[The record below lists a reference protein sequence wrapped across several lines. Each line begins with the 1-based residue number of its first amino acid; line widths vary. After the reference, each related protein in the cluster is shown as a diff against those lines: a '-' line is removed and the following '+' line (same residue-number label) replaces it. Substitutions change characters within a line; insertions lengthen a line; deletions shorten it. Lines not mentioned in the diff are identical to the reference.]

1 MENMFRQN
9 YWTRNKTFYFL
20 NHKSLSS
27 DGFSCMTTSNTVDSD
42 RPCMFPFKYPRF
54 SLVCITFFRNTQYF
68 SSSSFLIINMYICI
82 IKNQTSSPSPKW
94 CIYLQGLGTI
104 PPPEIQKLLSFG
116 LQITFMRL
124 IGFGLYSSI
133 IDLIFRRSNGGKD
146 DIFYNC
152 TPADNIK
159 EWCFTRL
166 NNDSTRFRCKY

>member
-1 MENMFRQN
+1 MEEMENMFRQN

-20 NHKSLSS
+20 NHKSPSS

-54 SLVCITFFRNTQYF
+54 SLVCITFFRNTLYF
-68 SSSSFLIINMYICI
+68 WSSSLIINTYVSL
-82 IKNQTSSPSPKW
+82 KTKPQV
-94 CIYLQGLGTI
+94 
-104 PPPEIQKLLSFG
+104 PPPSGVSIFRAWEPCHPLKFKNYFHSAFKLHSWGSLVVA
-116 LQITFMRL
+116 
-124 IGFGLYSSI
+124 YSSI
-133 IDLIFRRSNGGKD
+133 IALIFRRTNSGKD